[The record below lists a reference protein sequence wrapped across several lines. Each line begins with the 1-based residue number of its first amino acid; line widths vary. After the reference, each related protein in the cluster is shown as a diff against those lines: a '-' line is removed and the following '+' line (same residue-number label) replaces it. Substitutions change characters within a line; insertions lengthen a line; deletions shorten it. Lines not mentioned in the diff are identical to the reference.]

1 MSSSKSQHRKPP
13 VKLLLDHALL
23 PEGWACDVG
32 LDIEAGDITRVTIG
46 AAPHG
51 RERVCGIALPG
62 LASLHS
68 HAFQR
73 GMAGLAETRGPTSD
87 SFWSWRQVMYRF
99 VDRLA
104 PEDIEAIAGY
114 AFMEMLEAG
123 FTAVGEFHY
132 LHHDRDGRPY
142 DDLAEMS
149 ARIAAAAAAT
159 GIGLTLLP
167 SFYAYGGF
175 AGAPPSEAQRRFL
188 NDPDRFLKLREGARR
203 AVGCLPDAVVGVA
216 PHSLRA
222 VTPETL
228 RAVVAA
234 AADGPVHIHAAEQM
248 REVEECLAW
257 SGKRPVEWLL
267 ANASVDQR
275 WCLIHATHM
284 TGEEIGALAASK
296 AVAGIC
302 PLTEANLGDGVFNV
316 PAFLDARGRFGVG
329 SDSNV
334 EITAPGELKQLEYSQ
349 RLALRARNVVPR
361 EPGESTGARLYRG
374 ALAGGCQAL
383 GRRIGALAE
392 GLRADFVVLDAAHP
406 DLAAGTGD
414 RWLDSYIFVIGR
426 SAVDSVF
433 VGGERVVHDGRHRAR
448 DVLTQRY
455 RSTLAGLAL

>member
-1 MSSSKSQHRKPP
+1 M
-13 VKLLLDHALL
+13 KLLLDHALL
-23 PEGWACDVG
+23 PGGWARDVG

-46 AAPHG
+46 AAPHD
-51 RERVCGIALPG
+51 RERMRGITLPG

-68 HAFQR
+68 HAFHR

-99 VDRLA
+99 VDLLA
-104 PEDIEAIAGY
+104 PEDLEAIAGY

-132 LHHDRDGRPY
+132 LHHDRDGQPY

-175 AGAPPSEAQRRFL
+175 GGALPSEAQRRFL
-188 NDPDRFLKLREGARR
+188 NDADRFLKLREGARR
-203 AVGCLPDAVVGVA
+203 AVNCLPDAVVGVA

-228 RAVVAA
+228 RAVIAA
-234 AADGPVHIHAAEQM
+234 VADGPVHIHAAEQM

-267 ANASVDQR
+267 ANAPVDER

-284 TGEEIGALAASK
+284 TLEESRALAASK
-296 AVAGIC
+296 AVAGVC
-302 PLTEANLGDGVFNV
+302 PLTEANLGDGVFDAPV
-316 PAFLDARGRFGVG
+316 FLDAQGRFGVG

-349 RLALRARNVVPR
+349 RLALRARNVFPR
-361 EPGESTGARLYRG
+361 QAGESTGARLYRG
-374 ALAGGCQAL
+374 ALAGGKQAL

-392 GLRADFVVLDAAHP
+392 GFRADFVVLDAAHP
-406 DLAAGTGD
+406 DLAAVTGD
-414 RWLDSYIFVIGR
+414 RWLDSYIFVTGS

-433 VGGERVVHDGRHRAR
+433 VGGERVVHRGRHRAR
-448 DVLTQRY
+448 DVLTQRF